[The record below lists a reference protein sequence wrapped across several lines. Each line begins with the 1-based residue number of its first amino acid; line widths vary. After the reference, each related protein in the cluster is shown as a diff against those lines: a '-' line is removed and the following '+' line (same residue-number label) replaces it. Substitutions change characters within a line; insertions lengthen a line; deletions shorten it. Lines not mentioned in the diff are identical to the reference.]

1 MELVSSQQLQ
11 PNGLHTACDQNHQ
24 LSPDVHAF
32 STGGHGN
39 EPSFHG
45 SRRHIHQ
52 PHLVTKENS
61 VKSSWK
67 EKLQKLAKT
76 HVHCNKQCWSQFVPN
91 HFPFVSM
98 IRNYKVK
105 QYLLNDIIAGLT
117 VGIAHIPQG
126 MAYSLLAGLPPIYG
140 LYVSFFPSLIYFFL
154 GTSRHMSL
162 GTLAACSVLI
172 GAAVDKHFVP
182 SVANTNS
189 TVLSDVSLDV
199 VPTFVSDLSSS
210 VIANDM
216 QSSPV
221 THSVIHVVNDL
232 ETDPDLDMKVGI
244 ATSVTFLGGVI
255 MIFLGICNFGFVAA
269 YLSEPVFK
277 GFNIGCSTVAFLN
290 QFQKVLGVSLPRQ
303 SGNFKIV
310 KDLISLA
317 KSLGQTN
324 IATVLLSIGVIII
337 LIIVK
342 DFVNPKLKSKFK
354 INFPIPIDLI
364 MVIVVTFISYMGQ
377 FENRF
382 RVKVLGVV
390 PRGLPSP
397 QIPPLHNVGSL
408 LEDAAVTAVVG
419 FAVSISLGQMFA
431 KKNNYKLNVSQEM
444 IAIGSCNLIGSIFS
458 CFACAASIARTTL
471 QDALRGKTQVAS
483 LVSCSLILAVMFFM
497 GPLLY
502 HLPLTV
508 LSCILMVTLKNIIKE
523 FQDVIPL
530 WRYSKFD
537 VIVWVMTWAVAVFVD
552 IPLGLV
558 IGVSLSVMGTV
569 WKTQWPKTLQLKQ
582 LAGSE
587 VYADERYYEDGVSS
601 SSKILILRFEAP
613 IYFANAQN
621 FQESMLAKVNTVTSY
636 GGQSKTI
643 YIPKPEEEEVK
654 RGQMNFDDG
663 ATDKPVLEKPVAIE
677 ECHVTHVILDM
688 SLVTFMDSTG
698 LRALVQVRHELDIA
712 SINLLFAACHDAVI
726 EFILK
731 SKTLEANRDCF
742 YLSVHDAVLDISQA
756 TMEHQ
761 ASK

>member
-1 MELVSSQQLQ
+1 
-11 PNGLHTACDQNHQ
+11 
-24 LSPDVHAF
+24 
-32 STGGHGN
+32 
-39 EPSFHG
+39 
-45 SRRHIHQ
+45 
-52 PHLVTKENS
+52 
-61 VKSSWK
+61 
-67 EKLQKLAKT
+67 
-76 HVHCNKQCWSQFVPN
+76 
-91 HFPFVSM
+91 
-98 IRNYKVK
+98 
-105 QYLLNDIIAGLT
+105 
-117 VGIAHIPQG
+117 
-126 MAYSLLAGLPPIYG
+126 MAYSLLVGLPPIYG

-172 GAAVDKHFVP
+172 GAAIDKHFEP
-182 SVANTNS
+182 SLAVTNS
-189 TVLSDVSLDV
+189 TVLSEVSLDV
-199 VPTFVSDLSSS
+199 VPTFISDLSVSMTT
-210 VIANDM
+210 NDIG
-216 QSSPV
+216 SASV
-221 THSVIHVVNDL
+221 THSVIHAVNDL
-232 ETDPDLDMKVGI
+232 ESNHDLDIKVGI

-255 MIFLGICNFGFVAA
+255 MVLLGICNFGFVAA

-290 QFQKVLGVSLPRQ
+290 QLQKVLGVSLPRQ

-317 KSLGQTN
+317 KSLEQTN
-324 IATVLLSIGVIII
+324 IATVLMSIAVIII

-342 DFVNPKLKSKFK
+342 DYINPKLQSKFK
-354 INFPIPIDLI
+354 IKFPIPIDLI

-390 PRGLPSP
+390 PSGLPSP
-397 QIPPLHNVGSL
+397 ELPPLHNVGSL

-444 IAIGSCNLIGSIFS
+444 IAVGACNLIGSLFS
-458 CFACAASIARTTL
+458 CFACSASIARTTL
-471 QDALRGKTQVAS
+471 QDALKGKTQVAG

-502 HLPLTV
+502 HLPLAV
-508 LSCILMVTLKNIIKE
+508 LSCILMVTLKKIIKE

-537 VIVWVMTWAVAVFVD
+537 VIVWVMTWAVAVFVE

-569 WKTQWPKTLQLKQ
+569 WKTQWPRNVQLKH

-587 VYADERYYEDGVSS
+587 VYADERYYEDGETLSGKV
-601 SSKILILRFEAP
+601 LILRFEAP
-613 IYFANAQN
+613 IYFANAQI
-621 FQESMLAKVNTVTSY
+621 FQESILAKVNTVTSD
-636 GGQSKTI
+636 GVESKTT
-643 YIPKPEEEEVK
+643 YIPKPEEEELK
-654 RGQMNFDDG
+654 RGKITSEDG
-663 ATDKPVLEKPVAIE
+663 STAKPVLEKPVALE
-677 ECHVTHVILDM
+677 GCHVTHIVLDM
-688 SLVTFMDSTG
+688 SQVVFIDSTG

-712 SINLLFAACHDAVI
+712 SIKLLFAGCHDAVI
-726 EFILK
+726 EFILR
-731 SKTLEANRDCF
+731 SKTLQANFDCF
-742 YLSVHDAVLDISQA
+742 YLSVHDAVLDISQ
-756 TMEHQ
+756 TSMEHQ